1 MARGDKQISF
11 RVSPDEYAKIKEMAD
26 RAGLSIA
33 SLAKK
38 ATLDEEVKEQVIDRE
53 TGRQI
58 ISALG
63 KIGSNINQIA
73 RKVNSGENTDA
84 VLSIM
89 KVSDQI
95 SDFWKFLID
104 GKVPKHKTKKKKE
117 VSPSSAADQRQAVP
131 QQKKKKKYCEVCGAE
146 LIIKQSK
153 TDKHDYWVC
162 PNWKVNDQ
170 NHTVILVKEG
180 EKGGICKGDGKSQ
193 SNSRSAVR

>member
-117 VSPSSAADQRQAVP
+117 VSPSSNFTSLIYGALKLFRRRRR
-131 QQKKKKKYCEVCGAE
+131 KKSIVKCVV
-146 LIIKQSK
+146 QS
-153 TDKHDYWVC
+153 
-162 PNWKVNDQ
+162 
-170 NHTVILVKEG
+170 L
-180 EKGGICKGDGKSQ
+180 S
-193 SNSRSAVR
+193 

>member
-11 RVSPDEYAKIKEMAD
+11 RVSPDEHAKIKEMAD

-104 GKVPKHKTKKKKE
+104 GKVPKHKARKKQE
-117 VSPSSAADQRQAVP
+117 FSPSPVADQRQAVP
-131 QQKKKKKYCEVCGAE
+131 QQEKEKKHCEVCGAE

-153 TDKHDYWVC
+153 KDKHDYWVC

-170 NHTVILVKEG
+170 NHTVVIVKEG
-180 EKGGICKGDGKSQ
+180 DKNGIRESDGKSQ
-193 SNSRSAVR
+193 SNSRPAVR

>member
-1 MARGDKQISF
+1 
-11 RVSPDEYAKIKEMAD
+11 
-26 RAGLSIA
+26 
-33 SLAKK
+33 
-38 ATLDEEVKEQVIDRE
+38 
-53 TGRQI
+53 
-58 ISALG
+58 
-63 KIGSNINQIA
+63 
-73 RKVNSGENTDA
+73 
-84 VLSIM
+84 M

-117 VSPSSAADQRQAVP
+117 
-131 QQKKKKKYCEVCGAE
+131 KKYCEVCGAE

>member
-104 GKVPKHKTKKKKE
+104 GKVPKHKTKKKK
-117 VSPSSAADQRQAVP
+117 
-131 QQKKKKKYCEVCGAE
+131 YCEVCGAE